1 MTDSSFELARRPL
14 CKESLITEFSRLGIK
29 GTTITNVTILTNIK
43 KEAVNANNS
52 VFCLF
57 FVEKRRTFAH
67 EFTRIPSEGCQ
78 KG

>member
-1 MTDSSFELARRPL
+1 VID
-14 CKESLITEFSRLGIK
+14 GILEGSHLK
-29 GTTITNVTILTNIK
+29 SALNSIINKTHGVLTNIK
-43 KEAVNANNS
+43 KEAVNANDS

-67 EFTRIPSEGCQ
+67 EITRIPSEGCQ